1 VPHHLGEK
9 NRMYETHL
17 ALIVALIAA
26 VIAMRRQRRLPTF
39 RLEWDNISANI
50 VYAKR
55 FVVES
60 GMELYIDEKGRP
72 TIEFPYDI
80 VDGESWRTSVRC
92 GHGLGGFRVEFI
104 LSPPD
109 DLPHQYLAVA
119 FGASPTS
126 PAQVSIFDANDA
138 LVAKLP

>member
-1 VPHHLGEK
+1 
-9 NRMYETHL
+9 MFETHL

-60 GMELYIDEKGRP
+60 GIDYTSMKKADPQSNFRMTLLRER
-72 TIEFPYDI
+72 
-80 VDGESWRTSVRC
+80 RTSVRC